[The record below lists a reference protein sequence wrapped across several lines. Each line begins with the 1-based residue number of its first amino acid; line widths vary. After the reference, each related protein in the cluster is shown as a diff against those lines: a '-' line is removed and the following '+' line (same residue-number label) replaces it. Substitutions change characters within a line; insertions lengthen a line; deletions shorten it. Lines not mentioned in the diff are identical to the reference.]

1 MYIINLLQEKNMHTL
16 ALIGDYGKAGGIRT
30 YFKQLLTYFTE
41 NASKLGVSKIL
52 VFFYQNQYDEEL
64 KTHLSKSPVFEAV
77 LLPRLYQFTIISK
90 VFRKL
95 GLLDWYEFQFEKLT
109 VNKILK
115 HKPDAVIYSISSAT
129 KFLYALTKDTPALFI
144 SHTLMLSSPLNKS
157 YRKKVYDKFKNKCN
171 PKSRICAVSE
181 IGKTIFQQFMPLEKT
196 SKLYTIFPNHCGYA
210 TEKVSKSNQDTVTVL
225 TLGLLETFK
234 NPDLWLSVAKSITDK
249 FKKEKKEVPDFIW
262 AGSGSFYDRLKE
274 ESKSYP
280 NIKFIGYQ
288 TDTKTLYE
296 TCDIYVQPSTTE
308 NCSLSVIDA
317 LKYSL
322 PCVVSNI
329 GGLPEQVI
337 DGHNGF
343 LCTYDRC
350 EEFVYS
356 ITKLLDNKRLRTT
369 YGKNSRKI
377 FEEKY
382 TQEQWNKN
390 FSKLLKDIL

>member
-1 MYIINLLQEKNMHTL
+1 
-16 ALIGDYGKAGGIRT
+16 
-30 YFKQLLTYFTE
+30 
-41 NASKLGVSKIL
+41 
-52 VFFYQNQYDEEL
+52 
-64 KTHLSKSPVFEAV
+64 
-77 LLPRLYQFTIISK
+77 
-90 VFRKL
+90 
-95 GLLDWYEFQFEKLT
+95 
-109 VNKILK
+109 
-115 HKPDAVIYSISSAT
+115 
-129 KFLYALTKDTPALFI
+129 
-144 SHTLMLSSPLNKS
+144 MLSSPLKKS

-181 IGKTIFQQFMPLEKT
+181 TGKTIFQQFMPLEKT
-196 SKLYTIFPNHCGYA
+196 SKLYTVFPNHCGFL
-210 TEKVSKSNQDTVTVL
+210 TDKVEKTKHTTVTVL

-382 TQEQWNKN
+382 TQELWNKN
-390 FSKLLKDIL
+390 FSKLLNDILK

>member
-1 MYIINLLQEKNMHTL
+1 MKTIS
-16 ALIGDYGKAGGIRT
+16 LIADFGSSGGIRS
-30 YFKQLLTYFTE
+30 YFKQLITYFTQNYKKHDIGKVYVFLTQE
-41 NASKLGVSKIL
+41 QNDKEIQSL
-52 VFFYQNQYDEEL
+52 VTANTLFE
-64 KTHLSKSPVFEAV
+64 PVV
-77 LLPRLYQFTIISK
+77 LPRIYQFTIISK

-95 GLLDWYEFQFEKLT
+95 GLLDWYEFVFEKLT

-115 HKPDAVIYSISSAT
+115 HKPDAVIYSISNGT

-181 IGKTIFQQFMPLEKT
+181 TGNNIFQKFMPLEKT
-196 SKLYTIFPNHCGYA
+196 SKLYTVFPNHCGFL
-210 TEKVSKSNQDTVTVL
+210 TDKVEKTKHTTITVL

-234 NPDLWLSVAKSITDK
+234 NPDLWLSVAKSTTDK

-288 TDTKTLYE
+288 TDTKKLYE
-296 TCDIYVQPSTTE
+296 NCDIYVQPSTTE
-308 NCSLSVIDA
+308 NCCLSVIDA

-322 PCVVSNI
+322 PCVVSNV

-343 LCTYDRC
+343 LCTYDKC
-350 EEFVYS
+350 EEFISS
-356 ITKLLDNKRLRTT
+356 IIKLLDNKRLRTT

-390 FSKLLKDIL
+390 FSKLLKDLLN

>member
-1 MYIINLLQEKNMHTL
+1 MKNNPMHTL

-30 YFKQLLTYFTE
+30 YFKQLLTYFTSHAEE
-41 NASKLGVSKIL
+41 NGISKIY
-52 VFFYQNQYDEEL
+52 VFFYRDQFDEEL
-64 KTHLSKSPVFEAV
+64 KNLLSKSNIFEAV
-77 LLPRLYQFTIISK
+77 LLPKIYQFTIISK

-109 VNKILK
+109 VKKILK
-115 HKPDAVIYSISSAT
+115 KKPDAVIYSISNGT
-129 KFLYALTKDTPALFI
+129 KFLYALTKKTPALFI
-144 SHTLMLSSPLNKS
+144 SHTLMHSSPLDKP
-157 YRKKVYDKFKNKCN
+157 YRKKVYDKYKSECN

-181 IGKTIFQQFMPLEKT
+181 TGKNIFQKFMPLEKT
-196 SKLYTIFPNHCGYA
+196 SKLYTVFPNHCGFL
-210 TEKVSKSNQDTVTVL
+210 TDKVTREKHTTTTVL

-234 NPDLWLSVAKSITDK
+234 NPDLWLKAAITITK
-249 FKKEKKEVPDFIW
+249 NFKKEKKEVPDFIW

-274 ESKSYP
+274 ESKPYP

-288 TDTKTLYE
+288 TDTKKLYE
-296 TCDIYVQPSTTE
+296 NCDIYVQPSTTE
-308 NCSLSVIDA
+308 NCCLSVIDA
-317 LKYSL
+317 MKYSI
-322 PCVVSNI
+322 PCVVSNV

-343 LCTYDRC
+343 LCTYDSH
-350 EEFVYS
+350 EEFVSS

-390 FSKLLKDIL
+390 FSRLLKDIFN

>member
-1 MYIINLLQEKNMHTL
+1 MHTL

-30 YFKQLLTYFTE
+30 YFKQLLTYFTFHAEE
-41 NASKLGVSKIL
+41 NCISKIY
-52 VFFYQNQYDEEL
+52 VFFYQNQFDEEL
-64 KTHLSKSPVFEAV
+64 KNLLSKSNIFEAV
-77 LLPRLYQFTIISK
+77 LLPKIYQFTIISK

-109 VNKILK
+109 VKKILK
-115 HKPDAVIYSISSAT
+115 KTPDAVIYSISNGT

-181 IGKTIFQQFMPLEKT
+181 TGNNIFQKFMPLEKT
-196 SKLYTIFPNHCGYA
+196 SKLYTVFPNHCGFL
-210 TEKVSKSNQDTVTVL
+210 TDKVEKTKHTTITVL

-288 TDTKTLYE
+288 TDTKKLYE
-296 TCDIYVQPSTTE
+296 NCDIYVQPSTTE
-308 NCSLSVIDA
+308 NCCLSVIDA

-322 PCVVSNI
+322 PCVVSNV

-343 LCTYDRC
+343 LCTYDKC
-350 EEFVYS
+350 EEFISS
-356 ITKLLDNKRLRTT
+356 IIKLLDNKRLRSS

-390 FSKLLKDIL
+390 FSKLLKDLLN